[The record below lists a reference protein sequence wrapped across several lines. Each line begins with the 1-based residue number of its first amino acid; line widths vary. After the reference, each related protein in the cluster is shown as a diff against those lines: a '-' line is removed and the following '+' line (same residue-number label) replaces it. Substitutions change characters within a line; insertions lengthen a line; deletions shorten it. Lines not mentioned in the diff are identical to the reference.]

1 MIDLSRPQK
10 QEPEESAGTII
21 LTLVPFLSVF
31 FVLFVRAL

>member
-10 QEPEESAGTII
+10 KEPEESVGTII

>member
-10 QEPEESAGTII
+10 HEPEESVGTII
-21 LTLVPFLSVF
+21 MTLVPFLSVF

>member
-1 MIDLSRPQK
+1 MIDLSAPKK
-10 QEPEESAGTII
+10 QEKEESVGTII